1 MFGTNLGT
9 TCHRRIRT
17 FRILFALATLFLS
30 GSVAAG
36 SLTNLAMTP
45 SVTTVGSV
53 TSYTLTFRAP
63 SVLNNTRVLRVNN
76 AAGPGGNTSYAG
88 ATLQS
93 VSGGTLTMNIGL
105 AVSSELFFNITGGT
119 AAANTT
125 ITIVVNNITNPLVT
139 SGNGYFVQ
147 VEDSNT
153 FNDIDTGTAAGN
165 TYTPNPAPFV
175 VVPIANQLDKEE
187 QSGQYIAVAD
197 LNANFDDGDG
207 DPLVFS
213 IQGNTAPSVVTPQ
226 IVGSQLRLTPN
237 AFGTASITIRASDN
251 QEGFADD
258 TFIINAFGFLA
269 NPSVV
274 AADTIV
280 GRTTTYTLTFNTDS
294 LLSPGDFITF
304 SNAVSGPNQSASILQ
319 SVGPGLTGTRTA
331 GGSTATVIRIDSGSV
346 APGGTVTIVLGGIV
360 NPAAPGTGPQYLVEK
375 GDGNVIEDK
384 ARISGTN
391 YVSAPL
397 NIFGNGFEPV
407 SLLKLCSG
415 AD

>member
-1 MFGTNLGT
+1 MSVIRISAI
-9 TCHRRIRT
+9 RRAATRSIR
-17 FRILFALATLFLS
+17 LLLALAALFLS
-30 GSVAAG
+30 GASWAG

-45 SVTTVGSV
+45 TVSTVGSV

-63 SVLNNTRVLRVNN
+63 SVLNNTRVLRINN
-76 AAGPGGNTSYAG
+76 AAGPAGGNTSYAG

-125 ITIVVNNITNPLVT
+125 ITIVVNNLTNPLLT

-175 VVPIANQLDKEE
+175 VVPILDQFDKEE
-187 QSGQYIAVAD
+187 QAGQYIAVAD

-226 IVGSQLRLTPN
+226 LVGSQLRLTPN
-237 AFGTASITIRASDN
+237 AFGTSTITIGASDN
-251 QEGFADD
+251 QEGTAQDSFLF
-258 TFIINAFGFLA
+258 TAFGFLS
-269 NPSVV
+269 NPGLVV
-274 AADTIV
+274 ADTIV
-280 GRTTTYTLTFNTDS
+280 GRTTTYTLTFTVDS
-294 LLSPGDFITF
+294 TLSAGDFITF
-304 SNAVSGPNQSASILQ
+304 SHPVGGPNQSASTLQ
-319 SVGPGLTGTRTA
+319 SIGPGLTGTRTA

-346 APGGTVTIVLGGIV
+346 APGGTVTIVLAGIV
-360 NPAAPGTGPQYLVEK
+360 NPGAVGTGPQYLVEK
-375 GDGNVIEDK
+375 GDGGIIEDK
-384 ARISGTN
+384 ARIPGTT
-391 YVSAPL
+391 YIAAPVF
-397 NIFGNGFEPV
+397 IFGDGFE
-407 SLLKLCSG
+407 
-415 AD
+415 D

>member
-1 MFGTNLGT
+1 MSVTSISAI
-9 TCHRRIRT
+9 RRAATRNIRL
-17 FRILFALATLFLS
+17 LFALAALFLAGTS
-30 GSVAAG
+30 WAG

-45 SVTTVGSV
+45 TVSTVGSV

-63 SVLNNTRVLRVNN
+63 SVLNNTRVLRINN
-76 AAGPGGNTSYAG
+76 AAGPAGGNTSYAG

-125 ITIVVNNITNPLVT
+125 ITIVVNNLTNPLLT

-175 VVPIANQLDKEE
+175 VVPILDQFDKEE
-187 QSGQYIAVAD
+187 QAGQYIAVAD

-226 IVGSQLRLTPN
+226 LVGSQLRLTPN
-237 AFGTASITIRASDN
+237 AFGTSTITIGASDN
-251 QEGFADD
+251 QEGTAQDSFLF
-258 TFIINAFGFLA
+258 TAFGFLS
-269 NPSVV
+269 NPGLVV
-274 AADTIV
+274 ADTIV
-280 GRTTTYTLTFNTDS
+280 GRTTTYTLTFTVDS
-294 LLSPGDFITF
+294 TLSAGDFITF
-304 SNAVSGPNQSASILQ
+304 SHPVGGPNQSASTLQ
-319 SVGPGLTGTRTA
+319 SIGPGLTGTRTA
-331 GGSTATVIRIDSGSV
+331 GGSTATVIRVDSGSV
-346 APGGTVTIVLGGIV
+346 APGGIVTIVLAGIV
-360 NPAAPGTGPQYLVEK
+360 NPVAVGTGPQYLVEK
-375 GDGNVIEDK
+375 GDGGIIEDK
-384 ARISGTN
+384 ARIPGTT
-391 YVSAPL
+391 YIAAPVL
-397 NIFGNGFEPV
+397 IFGDGFE
-407 SLLKLCSG
+407 
-415 AD
+415 D

>member
-1 MFGTNLGT
+1 MSVTGISAI
-9 TCHRRIRT
+9 RRAATSSI
-17 FRILFALATLFLS
+17 RILLALAALFLCGPS
-30 GSVAAG
+30 WAG

-45 SVTTVGSV
+45 TVSTVGSV

-76 AAGPGGNTSYAG
+76 AAGPAGGNTSYAG

-125 ITIVVNNITNPLVT
+125 ITIVVNNLTNPLVA

-175 VVPIANQLDKEE
+175 VVPILDQLDKEE
-187 QSGQYIAVAD
+187 QAGQYIAVAD

-226 IVGSQLRLTPN
+226 LVGSQLRLTPN
-237 AFGTASITIRASDN
+237 AFGTSTITIGASDN
-251 QEGFADD
+251 QEGTAQDSFLF
-258 TFIINAFGFLA
+258 TAFGFLS

-274 AADTIV
+274 VADTIV
-280 GRTTTYTLTFNTDS
+280 GRTTTYTLTFTVDS
-294 LLSPGDFITF
+294 TLSAGDFITF
-304 SNAVSGPNQSASILQ
+304 SHPVGGPNQSASTLQ
-319 SVGPGLTGTRTA
+319 SIGPGLTGTRTA

-346 APGGTVTIVLGGIV
+346 APGGTVSMVLAGMV
-360 NPAAPGTGPQYLVEK
+360 NPAVVGTGPQYLVEK
-375 GDGNVIEDK
+375 GDGSIIEDK
-384 ARISGTN
+384 ARLSGTT
-391 YVSAPL
+391 YIAAPVF
-397 NIFGNGFEPV
+397 IFGDGFE
-407 SLLKLCSG
+407 
-415 AD
+415 D